1 MHVWEKSPRILGAI
15 TSSWRV
21 SDEEINK
28 IELLPLFNTQ
38 KIHKLPSDTSGQ
50 ELRYNVGDLIQY
62 HSVFDLFNKYLSNMF
77 GFQKI
82 VKIFSQ
88 DLRSLEAN

>member
-1 MHVWEKSPRILGAI
+1 M
-15 TSSWRV
+15 
-21 SDEEINK
+21 
-28 IELLPLFNTQ
+28 FNTQ

-50 ELRYNVGDLIQY
+50 ELRYTVGDLIQY